1 MHCLCG
7 QTPSGLVSGTPMTEH
22 HAGSLA
28 EQNLPSTVLWRRLSS
43 RCEHGRFF
51 LLSRPH
57 SPSPERAALGLG
69 IVWLVEATLVF
80 FSSIFAVYK
89 VPFLSFLFFSSS
101 SGCMNECMHVCMQG
115 RVHRH
120 LYTYLPVEVN
130 VRCHYSVTGHLDF

>member
-1 MHCLCG
+1 MHCLCS

-28 EQNLPSTVLWRRLSS
+28 EQNLPSTALWRRLSS
-43 RCEHGRFF
+43 RCEHVRFF

-80 FSSIFAVYK
+80 FPLSLLCIKS
-89 VPFLSFLFFSSS
+89 LSFLFCFF
-101 SGCMNECMHVCMQG
+101 
-115 RVHRH
+115 
-120 LYTYLPVEVN
+120 LLL
-130 VRCHYSVTGHLDF
+130 LDV